1 MAQPNLIV
9 STADIAGQ
17 AKLPKDALRSTLT
30 VRDVAG
36 RPMAPGLGGFN
47 IAPPRD
53 ERKFPWK

>member
-1 MAQPNLIV
+1 MAQPNLIA

-17 AKLPKDALRSTLT
+17 AKLPKDALRSTHT

-36 RPMAPGLGGFN
+36 PYGSGVRRVQYRPPG
-47 IAPPRD
+47 D